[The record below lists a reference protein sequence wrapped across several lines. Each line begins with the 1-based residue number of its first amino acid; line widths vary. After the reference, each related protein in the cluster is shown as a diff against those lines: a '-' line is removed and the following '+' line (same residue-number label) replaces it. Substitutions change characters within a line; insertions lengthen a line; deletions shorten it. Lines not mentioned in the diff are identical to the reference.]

1 MLNANPRLMAGLLL
15 GALTSIIWGGHPVL
29 ARLAL
34 NGQGFHVLDLLF
46 CRYAPAMMILAPL
59 AWRAR
64 ADIRRLGMR
73 RLLLLSLFGGAGNLF
88 LFATALQH
96 APASHGATIAPM
108 AVPVAGAI
116 LAWWLLQER
125 PTPGRVAALGVM
137 LLGMLVIGWD
147 GLGLHPGAWVG
158 DLLLVGAGGTWAA
171 FTVLLRRWQV
181 AAIPATAAV
190 TMVSAFLVLPPF
202 LAMRVEP
209 FLALPTGLVLWMLLA
224 QGVLLGSITMLLF
237 ARSVE
242 MLGATRAGTLAVL
255 VPVGGLVLAALVL
268 GEPIGP
274 VKILGAA
281 LAVGA
286 MLVAVL
292 FTGRRTA

>member
-1 MLNANPRLMAGLLL
+1 MLNANPRLLAGLAL
-15 GALTSIIWGGHPVL
+15 GAAASVIWGGHPVV

-34 NGQGFHVLDLLF
+34 SGQGFHVLDVLF
-46 CRYAPAMMILAPL
+46 CRYAPAALLLAPL

-64 ADIRRLGMR
+64 PDILRLTGKQ
-73 RLLLLSLFGGAGNLF
+73 LVLLSLFGGAGNL
-88 LFATALQH
+88 LIFATALRF

-108 AVPVAGAI
+108 TVPVAGAI
-116 LAWWLLQER
+116 LAWWLLKER

-137 LLGMLVIGWD
+137 LLGMLIIGWD

-158 DLLLVGAGGTWAA
+158 DLLLVGAGGTWAC

-190 TMVSAFLVLPPF
+190 TLASAVIVVPLF
-202 LAMRVEP
+202 LALRLEP
-209 FLALPTGLVLWMLLA
+209 FLELPTGLILWMLLA
-224 QGVLLGSITMLLF
+224 QGVLLGCISMLLF

-255 VPVGGLVLAALVL
+255 VPVGGLILASLVL

-274 VKILGAA
+274 VKILGAS

-292 FTGRRTA
+292 FTGRRLG